1 MNILFLNSNNSIL
14 NKLSELYKKND
25 YNITISNINE
35 KKSKLENLI
44 NKFKITHIVCANTIT
59 DIDECEH
66 NSDSLSINNTDI
78 EKIYFLA
85 NKFKLFTIFI
95 SSYEVYGD
103 SSNIPYTEM
112 TIPSPINNLGI
123 SQLNSENIINKLPQY
138 LILRTSW
145 IYGTDSCFI
154 KQILKNANSTLFFAN
169 TKIINPT
176 PITFIFN
183 ALNSL
188 LNSNK
193 SGVFNCAINE
203 HCSKYEVTEFLF
215 KLSGIQKEV
224 LTLPP
229 QVKSKLVKSAEF
241 SGLDSSVLLK
251 KTKLNPGDWQ
261 TNIVNYI
268 TTELI

>member
-1 MNILFLNSNNSIL
+1 MNILFLDSNNSIL
-14 NKLSELYKKND
+14 NKLSELYKKSN
-25 YNITISNINE
+25 YNIIISTINE
-35 KKSKLENLI
+35 KKSKLEDLI
-44 NKFKITHIVCANTIT
+44 IKFKVTHIVCSNTII

-66 NSDSLSINNTDI
+66 NSDSLSINKTDI

-85 NKFKLFTIFI
+85 KKFKLFTIFI
-95 SSYEVYGD
+95 SSYEVYGNC
-103 SSNIPYTEM
+103 SLIPYTESS
-112 TIPSPINNLGI
+112 IPSPINNLGL
-123 SQLNSENIINKLPQY
+123 SQLESENIIKKLSQH

-145 IYGTDSCFI
+145 VYGTDSCFI

-183 ALNSL
+183 SLNKL
-188 LNSNK
+188 LDLNK
-193 SGVFNCAINE
+193 SGIFNCAINQ
-203 HCSKYEVTEFLF
+203 HCSKYEVTKFLF
-215 KLSGIQKEV
+215 KLSGIEKEV

-241 SGLDSSVLLK
+241 SALDSSFLLQ
-251 KTKLNPGDWQ
+251 KTKLNSDNWQ
-261 TNIVNYI
+261 TNIINYI